1 MITVS
6 IIIKFQSVALTC
18 AFLLSIVE
26 LLFFCRCQ
34 LHLKLHNSIQALFP
48 ALNLN
53 RVQLQKD
60 VSAGYHAAN
69 MMGFI
74 FICNSKHILELHIVS
89 EDVCLH
95 DIRKCRA
102 NERLKQDLA
111 QAKDFLSSKQIPGWR
126 ISLRIPVSIWVG
138 AHLRGSHI
146 TPFCGSEAC
155 GGEFM

>member
-6 IIIKFQSVALTC
+6 IIIKFPSVALTC

-26 LLFFCRCQ
+26 LIFFCRCQ

-60 VSAGYHAAN
+60 VFCWISCCQH
-69 MMGFI
+69 MQ
-74 FICNSKHILELHIVS
+74 SKHILELHIVS

-138 AHLRGSHI
+138 AHLRGSHV